1 MRANTLMKIT
11 NFARRQVCAKWPS
24 NPTKPITW
32 PDCRNKT
39 PPLSSRAKKKIKR
52 SLAHEKKHYWKRN
65 LIISFN
71 IFLPSSPLSEIVR
84 KITLIRSF
92 GERRDQNRRLE

>member
-11 NFARRQVCAKWPS
+11 NFARRQVWAKWPS

-39 PPLSSRAKKKIKR
+39 PPLSSRAKKIKR

-71 IFLPSSPLSEIVR
+71 IFLPFSAIGDSPKNHFNSLFRRAQRSESP
-84 KITLIRSF
+84 T
-92 GERRDQNRRLE
+92 